1 MSANSTDV
9 AAFQV
14 FMWNKRRFA
23 IPISSTGEQLGPPL
37 PLRNLNRRKRKG
49 YGPGSSNTS
58 LTEVAEAP
66 PSSLG
71 QSLPIDVVT
80 APPSDN
86 NRSFSSQ
93 SSGHSSAGRSGRQR
107 LSHSVSFL
115 AQPMVE
121 PAHAK
126 LIDYP
131 KKKETAPQSILQKKS
146 SFLVPL
152 RPLFDFAYEPPQTPR
167 DGTTVEREGNE
178 PKEGEKPMKEDVR
191 EEREVQV
198 STSTRTPFQPQN
210 EWAGQ
215 PSQHIQE
222 RALGLASS
230 LPFLVKPTD
239 LERPCTPPEP
249 HGKSDPGLH
258 FPRTCNGTVSAEQL
272 LAHESPPEPKD
283 NTTMATVK
291 VVPFGAD
298 VAAAAEVHPEAVAVS
313 TEPAHMTP
321 PSPGP
326 SPRAASPARDAVA
339 LARTTVPS
347 PPPDDVLRL
356 LQLSLRLSPPAQVE
370 TTSPTAAGAATQK
383 ATTAAEPSPA
393 PTVKLKP
400 NTVAPKPRPPSTATT
415 KTAAAAAPP
424 ATAVATTSAPGQ
436 KQPDRYHDNRSDTK
450 ETEVQRCPSAAAAT
464 LRKKLSDKKRER
476 KEKERVSTTEDP
488 EEQTSAEHVSKAGDA
503 ALPPPKYE
511 VGDDVSLPS
520 KCSDSLLPPALKTVT
535 TQKSETPRFSNP
547 PSKTTRHHSS
557 SPTMGYPLDMTGSLS
572 SSFLGM
578 YEGNN
583 EKAGKQ
589 VKGEQKGRAVSPTT
603 QSNEDIYEL
612 FRYATPQPLAVTKP
626 PLPVEALTPSSP
638 SPTKQEAKKSMIVSA
653 SSPQPLVMTDM
664 YYYLPRSAIT
674 PTPPLPL
681 QSAPQ
686 PSRSYEGYDMDE
698 VEAVSRGSLFG
709 LAISPTAGGVK
720 ATATK
725 QREEATPSHTVTLPP
740 LNARPPRTSQTRR
753 NTLPYCAASAADALL
768 PSAALSPH
776 STTFADCY
784 KNYYYKKRDSLSHDS
799 SATDSS
805 SSASYT
811 TPSTIEDDDK
821 HSDEYDDGEE
831 KDEEEE
837 QRSSSAFS
845 NAGSDGASGNS
856 CRVESPSNTV
866 DSKTATTTTSS
877 SSSDKLNS
885 NYGSIWSTMI
895 HRLCQPLI
903 KKPSTEEDTLMYYIR
918 RCRNQQAFAK
928 SHLSC
933 RTRVET
939 VCSGTNGLS
948 SVETEEPV
956 NSLQR
961 HRRAKKASSSD
972 I

>member
-321 PSPGP
+321 PSP
-326 SPRAASPARDAVA
+326 RAASPARDAVA

-436 KQPDRYHDNRSDTK
+436 KQPDRYHDNRSGTK

-845 NAGSDGASGNS
+845 NAGSDGASSNS